1 MIIDTIYDLCL
12 QSIGWYLQQGNVF
25 LMTSM
30 NNTNRTEHEKSR
42 IQYLGSFPSLVTSYR
57 HSASFTFF
65 LYPSL
70 PPICAS
76 AEEQVTL
83 YRTSVCL
90 SVCLSI
96 NFANG
101 LRIVDG
107 WGGRFISKTSC
118 ERTTKIEKLRIFRLC
133 ASDKPTPVP

>member
-1 MIIDTIYDLCL
+1 M
-12 QSIGWYLQQGNVF
+12 
-25 LMTSM
+25 
-30 NNTNRTEHEKSR
+30 
-42 IQYLGSFPSLVTSYR
+42 GSFPSLVTSCR

-65 LYPSL
+65 LFPSL
-70 PPICAS
+70 PPICTS

-107 WGGRFISKTSC
+107 WDGRFISHSVDGEREVGLGAAVTINCGRICFEFACIAATRRWPEPCVC
-118 ERTTKIEKLRIFRLC
+118 ELLMLLMLLLLVNVVSHDEQVF
-133 ASDKPTPVP
+133 AQ